1 MINKTLGTLQ
11 RVGLRDIWYSEASD
25 FTPWLAEPHNLV
37 QLGNTIGMELE
48 LEAQEKNVGP
58 FRADILC
65 KDTGTDNW
73 VLIENQLEK
82 TDHTHLGQLLTYA
95 AGLKAVTIVWVAAQF
110 TEEHRATLDWL
121 NTITDEGFQFFGLE
135 VELWKIGDSPAA
147 PKFNIISKPNDWTR
161 SVSNAARRIENEALT
176 DTKATQLEYWIE
188 LSDYLRTNRS
198 SIQPQKP
205 LPQHWTNVRI
215 GRSGFV
221 VVATLNTTEKRIGV
235 DLTMNDEHA
244 KAYFNLLH
252 QHKEEIESKYGHAL
266 NWMLT
271 PDRKQSRI
279 AVFYEHADPLDRSRC
294 PEYHGWMK
302 QQLEKF
308 NTVFRPVIRQL
319 NADDWQEDVTRSEG
333 ALCS

>member
-1 MINKTLGTLQ
+1 MNKALGTLQ
-11 RVGLRDIWYSEASD
+11 RVDLRDIWFSEATD
-25 FTPWLAEPHNLV
+25 FTPWLAEPHNLT
-37 QLGNTIGMELE
+37 QLGNTIRMELE

-65 KDTGTDNW
+65 KDTDTDHW

-121 NTITDEGFQFFGLE
+121 NTITDDGFQFFGLE

-176 DTKATQLEYWIE
+176 DIKAAQLEYWTE
-188 LSDYLRTNRS
+188 MADFLKSENSAVR
-198 SIQPQKP
+198 PQKP
-205 LPQHWTNVRI
+205 SPQHWANFRI

-221 VVATLNTTEKRIGV
+221 LAATLNTTEKRIGI
-235 DLTMNDEHA
+235 DLTMNDEKA
-244 KAYFNLLH
+244 KAYFHLLH
-252 QHKEEIESKYGHAL
+252 QQEQAIEEKLDCSL
-266 NWMLT
+266 NWMLL
-271 PDRKQSRI
+271 PDRKQSR
-279 AVFYEHADPLDRSRC
+279 VGLSLENADPMERTRW
-294 PEYHGWMK
+294 PEYRQWMK
-302 QQLEKF
+302 KHLEQF
-308 NTVFRPVIRQL
+308 NAIFRPIIRGL
-319 NADDWQEDVTRSEG
+319 NADDWREEDSSSWRG
-333 ALCS
+333 DNA